1 MSNKDEIEYEP
12 LQIEDGEDTSSEN
25 HATEFNQRRKTSK
38 LLKEIGIVVCIS
50 VVIVGEIIGRSR
62 IDKSASQNNIPTYLP
77 SLLPSTIP
85 SMVPSSFP
93 SRQESEVPSSS
104 PSLLPSDQ
112 PSTSAPTPIAQEE
125 NYGNVQSVVKK
136 GDGKMYN
143 VHGEKLFHNKNRFT
157 QGLTYSRHSDM
168 LFESAGLYGKSSL
181 CKLDPY
187 SMEELKCIDM
197 DRKYFA
203 EGMQVYG
210 EPGQE
215 KLIQITWKSQDGF
228 IYDADSLEV
237 IRQFRFTTDR
247 NQGWGICHDA
257 KNREFIVSDG
267 SQYLHFWDE
276 DSLQEKRR
284 VAVTRLNGDKARDI
298 NELEF
303 VKGLVLA
310 NVWHEDVILVIDP
323 VTGTTLSEYNF
334 SDLFPHSERRQ
345 VNADVLNGI
354 SVSKDEGILYITGKK
369 WDRMFQIALAG
380 F

>member
-1 MSNKDEIEYEP
+1 MSNIDERDYEP
-12 LQIEDGEDTSSEN
+12 LQIEDGEDTSSDN
-25 HATEFNQRRKTSK
+25 HATEFHQRRKTYK
-38 LLKEIGIVVCIS
+38 LLKAIGIAVCIFI
-50 VVIVGEIIGRSR
+50 VIVGEIISRSR
-62 IDKSASQNNIPTYLP
+62 IDENVSQNN
-77 SLLPSTIP
+77 
-85 SMVPSSFP
+85 VP
-93 SRQESEVPSSS
+93 
-104 PSLLPSDQ
+104 
-112 PSTSAPTPIAQEE
+112 TSAPTLAKEE

-136 GDGKMYN
+136 GDGKMYH

-157 QGLTYSRHSDM
+157 QGLTYSRYSDM
-168 LFESAGLYGKSSL
+168 LYESAGLYGKSSV
-181 CKLDPY
+181 CKLDPN
-187 SMEELKCIDM
+187 SMEELKCIEM

-210 EPGQE
+210 VPGQE

-247 NQGWGICHDA
+247 NQGWGICHDSN
-257 KNREFIVSDG
+257 KREFIVSDG

-284 VAVTRLNGDKARDI
+284 VAVTRLNGNKARDI

-303 VKGLVLA
+303 VNGLVLA

-323 VTGTTLSEYNF
+323 VSGTALSEYNF
-334 SDLFPHSERRQ
+334 SDLFPHSERSQ
-345 VNADVLNGI
+345 VKADVLNGI
-354 SVSKDEGILYITGKK
+354 SVSKEEGILYITGKK
-369 WDRMFQIALAG
+369 WDRMYKISLTG